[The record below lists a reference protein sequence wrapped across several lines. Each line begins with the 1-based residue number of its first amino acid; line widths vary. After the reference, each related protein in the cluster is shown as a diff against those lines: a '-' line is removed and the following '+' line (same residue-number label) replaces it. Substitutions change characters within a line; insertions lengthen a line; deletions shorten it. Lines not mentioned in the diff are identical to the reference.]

1 MALGSMI
8 EDAAAR
14 VELAR
19 WEALREAARAGC
31 MRTLEQRAGRILSLS
46 EACGP
51 KSERYRARQ
60 RALATARDR
69 FRQIRVRLGRPLR
82 QRRIPGRL
90 LPGVLPAIAI
100 AEAIAGSFV
109 FAAPRGSTFV
119 FVFCLA
125 LAVLLL
131 AEIAGTTLRQCWSER
146 RHRPVWSSLFG
157 LLAALSGLVML
168 TLVPAILLNAFGMF
182 AAMNGAGALI
192 VAILAFLSRDPDR
205 DFDAAARAVDR
216 HQRRQA
222 RTMRAFLRRK
232 RRIVAEM
239 AVDVAGHAANYKR
252 ASWQVVDLKRR
263 LGYPPADRDRV
274 EVETPG
280 LVSTEA
286 ESGSTAIPID
296 SAGAKI
302 ISFSSARRAARPAA
316 LSDISA

>member
-1 MALGSMI
+1 
-8 EDAAAR
+8 
-14 VELAR
+14 
-19 WEALREAARAGC
+19 
-31 MRTLEQRAGRILSLS
+31 
-46 EACGP
+46 
-51 KSERYRARQ
+51 
-60 RALATARDR
+60 
-69 FRQIRVRLGRPLR
+69 
-82 QRRIPGRL
+82 
-90 LPGVLPAIAI
+90 
-100 AEAIAGSFV
+100 
-109 FAAPRGSTFV
+109 
-119 FVFCLA
+119 
-125 LAVLLL
+125 
-131 AEIAGTTLRQCWSER
+131 
-146 RHRPVWSSLFG
+146 
-157 LLAALSGLVML
+157 
-168 TLVPAILLNAFGMF
+168 
-182 AAMNGAGALI
+182 MNGAGALI

-263 LGYPPADRDRV
+263 LGYPPADRDRI

-316 LSDISA
+316 LSDIPA